1 MEDRKKP
8 AKPRH
13 IAQSD
18 WDEVDSPPLSAEFL
32 VKMRPV
38 AEAAPELIRR
48 RGRPK
53 SATPKEAIKLR
64 LSPEVLAYFRST
76 GRGWQTR
83 IDDALRKVVKSH
95 GR

>member
-1 MEDRKKP
+1 MTDRRKP

-13 IAQSD
+13 VAPSD
-18 WDEVDSPPLSAEFL
+18 WDEVDSPPLSTEL
-32 VKMRPV
+32 LTKMRPV
-38 AEAAPELIRR
+38 AEVAPELIRR

-53 SATPKEAIKLR
+53 SAAPKKAIKLR

-83 IDDALRKVVKSH
+83 IDEALREVVKWH